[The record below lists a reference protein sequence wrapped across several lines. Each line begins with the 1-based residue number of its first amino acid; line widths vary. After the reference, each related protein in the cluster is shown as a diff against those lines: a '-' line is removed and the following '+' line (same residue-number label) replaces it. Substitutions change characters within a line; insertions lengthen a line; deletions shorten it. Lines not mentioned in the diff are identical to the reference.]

1 MFFFGFYW
9 GMANIAVWFAYLS
22 AAFKN
27 KVMPGIFSF
36 LWVIVHL
43 FVVIPIAI
51 VMCLGPFFA
60 GFVAES
66 VIRPVSRPCHL
77 SLMTHILMTLQR
89 IYKHGCDGY
98 PVEVVLSGRA
108 YGAARQIVPMA
119 TFYYWQDGARTQYYQ
134 YSISQEDDD
143 PDVWHFNLRTVTP
156 NITIPTEAYP
166 LVWQMSYNFLNNTI
180 TGNCATGPD
189 TPKNG
194 TVPCMNGSF
203 DPDHFFAFSINDTR
217 TNTVTKLRAIDK
229 TYTLKSEHPAYVLR
243 QVQPDNSLG
252 NIFQKTTVT
261 SGKCSSLKVCSA
273 RSNGPEMLA
282 PLGLALLAQDSYAT
296 ACTTPHDSN

>member
-1 MFFFGFYW
+1 MY
-9 GMANIAVWFAYLS
+9 
-22 AAFKN
+22 N
-27 KVMPGIFSF
+27 KVMPGMFSF

-51 VMCLGPFFA
+51 VMCLGPFFS

-66 VIRPVSRPCHL
+66 VIRP
-77 SLMTHILMTLQR
+77 R
-89 IYKHGCDGY
+89 IYKHGCDSY

-119 TFYYWQDGARTQYYQ
+119 TFYYWQNGARTQYYQ

-203 DPDHFFAFSINDTR
+203 DPVNFFAFSIDDTR

-229 TYTLKSEHPAYVLR
+229 TYTLKSEHPAYILR

-252 NIFQKTTVT
+252 SIFQKTTVT
-261 SGKCSSLKVCSA
+261 SGSKCSSLKVCSA
-273 RSNGPEMLA
+273 RLNGPEILA
-282 PLGLALLAQDSYAT
+282 PLGLALLAQDNYAT